1 MCTYP
6 PSIGLSIDLS
16 ILSIGLSIGDRLR
29 SNLFKAQARRAGQQ
43 RSARR
48 ASGAARLD
56 ERARPLAQ
64 WLRFLLGG
72 LAVSLAFVG
81 CAARPPTGLTPLL
94 TLSRYREALER
105 DDPKAAYALLGQ
117 AVQQSL
123 PYEQFA
129 QQWQDTKAER
139 SAQAAQLRQVLGG
152 GLARAGA
159 PAEPKHSAAAGPVGP
174 AVAPTLTVR
183 AVVTLPQGAQLIL
196 APETAA
202 QFVAGQSSLWRVLDP
217 DLRAVRAQTP
227 EAALRLL
234 LAAAEQRNYPALL
247 RLLTKSERQ
256 SLEAELTERI
266 ERLRAN
272 LSRGQ
277 PIETT
282 TTADRA
288 RIQYD
293 PRFFIDLRREQDGW
307 RIADF
312 N

>member
-6 PSIGLSIDLS
+6 DL
-16 ILSIGLSIGDRLR
+16 LR
-29 SNLFKAQARRAGQQ
+29 SKLPKTPAGRAAQQ
-43 RSARR
+43 RSARS
-48 ASGAARLD
+48 APDVERLGQ
-56 ERARPLAQ
+56 RARPFARAR
-64 WLRFLLGG
+64 RFLLCG
-72 LAVSLAFVG
+72 LAVSLGLVG
-81 CAARPPTGLTPLL
+81 CGARPPTALTPLL
-94 TLSRYREALER
+94 TLRSYHEALER
-105 DDPKAAYALLGQ
+105 EDPKAAYALLGQ

-129 QQWQDTKAER
+129 QQWQDTKPER
-139 SAQAAQLRQVLGG
+139 SAQAAQLSQVLRGD
-152 GLARAGA
+152 LARAVA
-159 PAEPKHSAAAGPVGP
+159 PAEPRRPDAVGPGGPPGPVE
-174 AVAPTLTVR
+174 APTLTVR

-196 APETAA
+196 TPAPVA
-202 QFVAGQSSLWRVLDP
+202 QFVAGQSSAWRVLDP
-217 DLRAVRAQTP
+217 DLRVVRAQTP

-256 SLEAELTERI
+256 SLEAELAERI

-277 PIETT
+277 PIETS
-282 TTADRA
+282 ADRA

>member
-6 PSIGLSIDLS
+6 PSINL
-16 ILSIGLSIGDRLR
+16 LSIGLSIGDRLPA
-29 SNLFKAQARRAGQQ
+29 SLPKTQAGRAGQQ
-43 RSARR
+43 RSTRR
-48 ASGAARLD
+48 ASVAARLD
-56 ERARPLAQ
+56 ELAQ
-64 WLRFLLGG
+64 SLRFMLCG
-72 LAVSLAFVG
+72 LAVSLALAG
-81 CAARPPTGLTPLL
+81 CAARPPTALTPLL

-123 PYEQFA
+123 PYDQFA

-139 SAQAAQLRQVLGG
+139 STQAAQLSQVLGG
-152 GLARAGA
+152 GLARVGA
-159 PAEPKHSAAAGPVGP
+159 PAEPKLSAAAGPVGS
-174 AVAPTLTVR
+174 AVTPTLTVR

-196 APETAA
+196 APAPAA
-202 QFVAGQSSLWRVLDP
+202 QFVAGQSSLWRGLDP

-282 TTADRA
+282 TETTTDRA

>member
-1 MCTYP
+1 MVAV
-6 PSIGLSIDLS
+6 
-16 ILSIGLSIGDRLR
+16 RL
-29 SNLFKAQARRAGQQ
+29 GQ
-43 RSARR
+43 
-48 ASGAARLD
+48 
-56 ERARPLAQ
+56 RARPLIQA
-64 WLRFLLGG
+64 LRFMLCG
-72 LAVSLAFVG
+72 LAVSLALVG
-81 CAARPPTGLTPLL
+81 CGARPQTALTPLL

-117 AVQQSL
+117 AVQQGL
-123 PYEQFA
+123 PYEQFT

-139 SAQAAQLRQVLGG
+139 SVQAAQLRQVLGG
-152 GLARAGA
+152 GLARASA
-159 PAEPKHSAAAGPVGP
+159 PAEPKRSGAAGPVDPVKSLGP
-174 AVAPTLTVR
+174 AATPTLTVR

-196 APETAA
+196 TPVPAA
-202 QFVAGQSSLWRVLDP
+202 QFIAGQSSLWRILDP
-217 DLRAVRAQTP
+217 DLQAVRAQTP

-277 PIETT
+277 PIETATET
-282 TTADRA
+282 TTDRA

-293 PRFFIDLRREQDGW
+293 PRFFIDLRREPDGW